1 MNKQADD
8 HPAAGKREGAI
19 ILATWPR
26 LLSVEQAAAYLG
38 LSAKTIRN
46 HRYRLPG
53 LRKWGGKIVFDRQAL
68 DRMLD
73 HSGGRRSL
81 WVDAERLC
89 Q

>member
-1 MNKQADD
+1 MNPQNRQAEQ
-8 HPAAGKREGAI
+8 PQAKGGIVLAA
-19 ILATWPR
+19 WPR
-26 LLSVEQAAAYLG
+26 LLSVELAARYLG
-38 LSAKTIRN
+38 LSPKTVRN
-46 HRYRLPG
+46 HKYKLPG
-53 LRKWGGKIVFDRQAL
+53 LRKWGGLIVFDRQAL